1 MLKGGKRITNPKTG
15 DNIIIYIVLFAIAI
29 LGIITLIII
38 NVKKVKIQEN
48 IKEEK

>member
-1 MLKGGKRITNPKTG
+1 M
-15 DNIIIYIVLFAIAI
+15 IYIVLFAIAI

-38 NVKKVKIQEN
+38 NVKKVKVQEN